1 MGIIYSYNPE
11 KIVKVSISSIK
22 YLTTQLSDFLE
33 IYGKKVL
40 MLSDEE
46 REAYN
51 RLIIISNLLKEK
63 RYGELFVN
71 PYFVVDFDDDN
82 DDYLPEYLPL

>member
-11 KIVKVSISSIK
+11 KINKVSISAIK

-33 IYGKKVL
+33 LYGKRVL
-40 MLSDEE
+40 MMSDRE

-51 RLIIISNLLKEK
+51 RLVIISNLLKEK
-63 RYGELFVN
+63 RYDELFVN
-71 PYFVVDFDDDN
+71 PYFVIDFDDDS

>member
-11 KIVKVSISSIK
+11 KIIKVSISSIK

-40 MLSDEE
+40 MNEE
-46 REAYN
+46 EKESYN
-51 RLIIISNLLKEK
+51 KLVIIVNLLKEK
-63 RYGELFVN
+63 RYDELFVN
-71 PYFVVDFDDDN
+71 PYFVIDFN
-82 DDYLPEYLPL
+82 DDTDNYLPEYLPL